1 MTKKLIWKLFF
12 NTGFTDPTK
21 LIGEERTKYLAF
33 KVFEFMNSDN
43 VEDFF
48 GLINNNKET
57 LNRLKSVWLKR
68 IDESKQKILAY
79 LESER
84 LQATEESEIAAI
96 NEVKQLVIDYDYES
110 DYSGVNT
117 YKDIISKWPNI
128 LLPVPTDV
136 NILNKLL

>member
-1 MTKKLIWKLFF
+1 
-12 NTGFTDPTK
+12 
-21 LIGEERTKYLAF
+21 
-33 KVFEFMNSDN
+33 
-43 VEDFF
+43 
-48 GLINNNKET
+48 
-57 LNRLKSVWLKR
+57 
-68 IDESKQKILAY
+68 